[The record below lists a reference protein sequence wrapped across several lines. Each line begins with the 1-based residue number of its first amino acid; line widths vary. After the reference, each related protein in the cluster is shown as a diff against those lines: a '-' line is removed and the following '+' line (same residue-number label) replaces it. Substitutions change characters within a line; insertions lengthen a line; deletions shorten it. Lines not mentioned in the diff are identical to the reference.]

1 MRTLKSILLA
11 GAMLLAT
18 PAFFS
23 SCQEDAPQIDYTMSV
38 TVVNDFSKVVDAI
51 NNGTLKN
58 EQAIAQLT
66 AAIDKMNVDQQTK
79 LQAIK
84 DVLNSLNATV
94 DTKLAA
100 IEAAMKAQTIALEG
114 KLALIEDAMKA
125 QTLAL
130 EKKCDALVAAIK
142 ALPDYTEKLQ
152 AIEKAIS
159 ALPDYTSKLEAIEK
173 ALTSQTME
181 LKDKLA
187 AIEAMMKNQSIM
199 LNDRLEALEKAIK
212 SLPDYTD
219 KLQAIEKA
227 ISALPDYTSKLE
239 AIEKALASQT
249 MELSDRLA
257 YIETAMK
264 DQTLKL
270 ADKLDALDEAIKALP
285 DYTEKLQAIEK
296 AISALPNYTSKL
308 EAIEKALTSQTKELS
323 EKLAFIE
330 AAMKDQTVKLDDK
343 LAALEKAIKALPN
356 YTEQLQ
362 AIKTAIDG
370 LPDYNDKLAAIE
382 TAMKDQTK
390 KLSEKLAF
398 IEAAMK
404 TQTLTLSAKINTLNT
419 ILALHSIDMSLKL
432 NAIKKAIENMPDY
445 TAAFNNIKNE
455 IAKLVKAVEDG
466 NKSQEEALDYIAVL
480 LKELKENSGSDDTSV
495 KSSIV
500 FNVREILCLDPYS
513 RLNYLVKHE
522 PQIKF
527 IVDKNAAHSKTN
539 PLKVYKNGTQ
549 VKLALVK
556 ENSTLAYY
564 MFEGKI
570 DDLIKIEGEIKFF
583 FTHYGT
589 KYDLSDAKGVEHL
602 VLQYDTRDEK
612 YDFSKMDNLKTLEL
626 ISGAKDA
633 GIAWQTIAKTI
644 QKKVDGTAKVYSYVD
659 DTRSKSGYIP
669 ATRKYVTIPLPLQDV
684 KDFKVC
690 LNSDNDAK
698 LAADMFT
705 IKKWEVNLQKTQFI
719 QQRNELGYTF

>member
-66 AAIDKMNVDQQTK
+66 AAIDKMSVDQQTK

-94 DTKLAA
+94 DAKLAA

-173 ALTSQTME
+173 ALTSQTLE

-199 LNDRLEALEKAIK
+199 LNDRLAALEK
-212 SLPDYTD
+212 
-219 KLQAIEKA
+219 
-227 ISALPDYTSKLE
+227 
-239 AIEKALASQT
+239 
-249 MELSDRLA
+249 
-257 YIETAMK
+257 
-264 DQTLKL
+264 
-270 ADKLDALDEAIKALP
+270 AIKALP

-455 IAKLVKAVEDG
+455 IANLVKAVEDG
-466 NKSQEEALDYIAVL
+466 NKSEADALAEIAKKL
-480 LKELKENSGSDDTSV
+480 EELKAAGGIGGGSEPMPIPKNCIDLGLPSGLLWAKSNMGTTDPKEIGDYYAWGETSTKKKYYSTNYKHYTGIDLDLKKYNEKDRKTVLELEDDAANANLGVGYRIPTQEDWQELLDNCKWEAVTTTLPIELDPAQRKGIARWKVTGPNGKSIVLPMTGGFRCDTWFDDSDEDTYYTTANLWPVEELSKYDKYERAVVLTWPLLAKKTSSGS
-495 KSSIV
+495 
-500 FNVREILCLDPYS
+500 
-513 RLNYLVKHE
+513 
-522 PQIKF
+522 
-527 IVDKNAAHSKTN
+527 
-539 PLKVYKNGTQ
+539 
-549 VKLALVK
+549 
-556 ENSTLAYY
+556 
-564 MFEGKI
+564 
-570 DDLIKIEGEIKFF
+570 
-583 FTHYGT
+583 
-589 KYDLSDAKGVEHL
+589 
-602 VLQYDTRDEK
+602 
-612 YDFSKMDNLKTLEL
+612 
-626 ISGAKDA
+626 
-633 GIAWQTIAKTI
+633 
-644 QKKVDGTAKVYSYVD
+644 
-659 DTRSKSGYIP
+659 
-669 ATRKYVTIPLPLQDV
+669 
-684 KDFKVC
+684 
-690 LNSDNDAK
+690 
-698 LAADMFT
+698 
-705 IKKWEVNLQKTQFI
+705 IKKPTFI
-719 QQRNELGYTF
+719 SKRRYFGVVVRPVFDRYSDK

>member
-66 AAIDKMNVDQQTK
+66 AAIDKMNADQQTK

-100 IEAAMKAQTIALEG
+100 IEAAMKAQTITLEG

-249 MELSDRLA
+249 MELS
-257 YIETAMK
+257 
-264 DQTLKL
+264 
-270 ADKLDALDEAIKALP
+270 
-285 DYTEKLQAIEK
+285 
-296 AISALPNYTSKL
+296 
-308 EAIEKALTSQTKELS
+308 

-330 AAMKDQTVKLDDK
+330 AAMKDQTLKLDDK
-343 LAALEKAIKALPN
+343 LGALEKAINNLPDYTDQLTAIKKAIDALPN
-356 YTEQLQ
+356 
-362 AIKTAIDG
+362 
-370 LPDYNDKLAAIE
+370 YNDKLAAIE
-382 TAMKDQTK
+382 NAMKAQTTE
-390 KLSEKLAF
+390 LSEKLAF

-455 IAKLVKAVEDG
+455 IANLVKAVEDG
-466 NKSQEEALDYIAVL
+466 NKSEADALAEIAKKL
-480 LKELKENSGSDDTSV
+480 EELKAAGGIGGGSEPMPIPKNCIDLGLPSGLLWAKSNMGTTDPKEIGDYYAWGETSTKKKYYSTNYKHYTGSDLDLKKYNEKDRKTVLELEDDAANANLGVGYRIPTQEDWQELLDNCKWEAVTTTLPIELDLAQRKGIARWKVTGPNGKSIVLPMTGGFRCDTWFDDSDEDTYYTTANLWPVEELSKYDKYERAVVLTWPLLAKSSGS
-495 KSSIV
+495 
-500 FNVREILCLDPYS
+500 
-513 RLNYLVKHE
+513 
-522 PQIKF
+522 IKKPTF
-527 IVDKNAAHSKTN
+527 
-539 PLKVYKNGTQ
+539 
-549 VKLALVK
+549 
-556 ENSTLAYY
+556 
-564 MFEGKI
+564 
-570 DDLIKIEGEIKFF
+570 
-583 FTHYGT
+583 
-589 KYDLSDAKGVEHL
+589 
-602 VLQYDTRDEK
+602 
-612 YDFSKMDNLKTLEL
+612 
-626 ISGAKDA
+626 
-633 GIAWQTIAKTI
+633 
-644 QKKVDGTAKVYSYVD
+644 
-659 DTRSKSGYIP
+659 RSKRRYFGVVVRPVFDRY
-669 ATRKYVTIPLPLQDV
+669 
-684 KDFKVC
+684 
-690 LNSDNDAK
+690 SDK
-698 LAADMFT
+698 
-705 IKKWEVNLQKTQFI
+705 
-719 QQRNELGYTF
+719 

>member
-11 GAMLLAT
+11 GAMLLAI

-66 AAIDKMNVDQQTK
+66 AAIDKMNADQQTK

-84 DVLNSLNATV
+84 DVLNSVNATI
-94 DTKLAA
+94 DAKLAV
-100 IEAAMKAQTIALEG
+100 IEAAMKAQTLSLEG

-125 QTLAL
+125 QTLTI

-159 ALPDYTSKLEAIEK
+159 ALPDYTAKLEAIEK
-173 ALTSQTME
+173 ALTSQTLELAEKLGFIQAALEDQTIAMKEKMDILKGVIDDQTKAFDLRLGALETAMKNQTLE

-187 AIEAMMKNQSIM
+187 LLNSTLETQTLTLADKLEAISSAVEAM
-199 LNDRLEALEKAIK
+199 
-212 SLPDYTD
+212 
-219 KLQAIEKA
+219 
-227 ISALPDYTSKLE
+227 PDYTSKLA
-239 AIEKALASQT
+239 AIEA
-249 MELSDRLA
+249 
-257 YIETAMK
+257 
-264 DQTLKL
+264 
-270 ADKLDALDEAIKALP
+270 
-285 DYTEKLQAIEK
+285 
-296 AISALPNYTSKL
+296 
-308 EAIEKALTSQTKELS
+308 
-323 EKLAFIE
+323 
-330 AAMKDQTVKLDDK
+330 
-343 LAALEKAIKALPN
+343 AIKALPN
-356 YTEQLQ
+356 YEAQLKALNALITDQ
-362 AIKTAIDG
+362 NSKLDDQIAALEGIKNAIPDYSNKLDAIEKAIKAM
-370 LPDYNDKLAAIE
+370 PDYNAAINGI
-382 TAMKDQTK
+382 KD
-390 KLSEKLAF
+390 
-398 IEAAMK
+398 
-404 TQTLTLSAKINTLNT
+404 
-419 ILALHSIDMSLKL
+419 
-432 NAIKKAIENMPDY
+432 
-445 TAAFNNIKNE
+445 E
-455 IAKLVKAVEDG
+455 IANLVKAVKDG
-466 NKSQEEALDYIAVL
+466 NKSEADALAEIA
-480 LKELKENSGSDDTSV
+480 KKIEALKENSGGEDTSV

-500 FNVREILCLDPYS
+500 FNVREIICLDP
-513 RLNYLVKHE
+513 NCNIKYLEKYE
-522 PQIKF
+522 PTIKF
-527 IVDKNAAHSKTN
+527 IVDRNAAHSKTN
-539 PLKVYKNGTQ
+539 PLKVYKNGKQ
-549 VKLALVK
+549 VKLVLVK
-556 ENSTLAYY
+556 ENANSNLAYY
-564 MFEGKI
+564 MFEGNI
-570 DDLIKIEGEIKFF
+570 GDLIKIEGEIKFF

-589 KYDLSDAKGVEHL
+589 QYDLSDAKSVEHL
-602 VLQYDTRDEK
+602 VLQYNTRDEK

-669 ATRKYVTIPLPLQDV
+669 ATRKYVAIPLPLQDV

-705 IKKWEVNLQKTQFI
+705 SKKWEVNLQKTQFI

>member
-66 AAIDKMNVDQQTK
+66 AAIDKMNADQQTK

-100 IEAAMKAQTIALEG
+100 IEAAMKAQTITLEG

-173 ALTSQTME
+173 ALTSQTLE

-249 MELSDRLA
+249 MELSDRLV
-257 YIETAMK
+257 YIEAAMK

-270 ADKLDALDEAIKALP
+270 ADKLDALDE
-285 DYTEKLQAIEK
+285 
-296 AISALPNYTSKL
+296 
-308 EAIEKALTSQTKELS
+308 
-323 EKLAFIE
+323 
-330 AAMKDQTVKLDDK
+330 
-343 LAALEKAIKALPN
+343 AIKALPN

-500 FNVREILCLDPYS
+500 FKVREILCLDPIKYWVDS
-513 RLNYLVKHE
+513 E
-522 PQIKF
+522 PKIKF
-527 IVDKNAAHSKTN
+527 IVDRNAAHSKTN
-539 PLKVYKNGTQ
+539 PLKVYKNSKK
-549 VKLALVK
+549 VKPTLVK

-626 ISGAKDA
+626 ISGAKGA
-633 GIAWQTIAKTI
+633 GIAWQTIANTI
-644 QKKVDGTAKVYSYVD
+644 QKKVAGTAKVYSYVD
-659 DTRSKSGYIP
+659 DTRSKKRYIP
-669 ATRKYVTIPLPLQDV
+669 ATRDYDAILLPLQGV
-684 KDFKVC
+684 NDFKVC

-698 LAADMFT
+698 SAACKFT
-705 IKKWEVNLQKTQFI
+705 NKKWEVNFQKTQFI
-719 QQRNELGYTF
+719 TQRNELGYTF

>member
-66 AAIDKMNVDQQTK
+66 AAIDKMNADQQTK

-100 IEAAMKAQTIALEG
+100 IEAAMKAQTITLEG

-199 LNDRLEALEKAIK
+199 LNDRLTALEK
-212 SLPDYTD
+212 
-219 KLQAIEKA
+219 
-227 ISALPDYTSKLE
+227 
-239 AIEKALASQT
+239 
-249 MELSDRLA
+249 
-257 YIETAMK
+257 
-264 DQTLKL
+264 
-270 ADKLDALDEAIKALP
+270 AIKALP
-285 DYTEKLQAIEK
+285 DYTEQLQAIK
-296 AISALPNYTSKL
+296 TAIDALPDYTDKL
-308 EAIEKALTSQTKELS
+308 AAIEKALNSQTMELS

-330 AAMKDQTVKLDDK
+330 AAMKAQTLKLDDK
-343 LAALEKAIKALPN
+343 LAALENAINNLPDYTDQLTAIKN
-356 YTEQLQ
+356 
-362 AIKTAIDG
+362 AIDA

-382 TAMKDQTK
+382 KAMKSQTME
-390 KLSEKLAF
+390 LSKRLAF
-398 IEAAMK
+398 IEGAMK
-404 TQTLTLSAKINTLNT
+404 AQTLTLSAKINTLNGILTLQTLT
-419 ILALHSIDMSLKL
+419 ISAKL
-432 NAIKKAIENMPDY
+432 DAIKVAIKALPDY

-455 IAKLVKAVEDG
+455 IANLVKAVEDG
-466 NKSQEEALDYIAVL
+466 NKSQEEALEYIAML
-480 LKELKENSGSDDTSV
+480 LKELKENSGGEDTSV

-500 FNVREILCLDPYS
+500 FNVREILCLDP
-513 RLNYLVKHE
+513 NCNIKYLEKYE
-522 PQIKF
+522 PTIKF
-527 IVDKNAAHSKTN
+527 IVDRNAAHSKTN

-612 YDFSKMDNLKTLEL
+612 YDFSKMDNLNTLEL
-626 ISGAKDA
+626 ISGAKGA
-633 GIAWQTIAKTI
+633 GIAWQTIANTI
-644 QKKVDGTAKVYSYVD
+644 QKKVAGTAKVYSYVD
-659 DTRSKSGYIP
+659 DTRSEKRYIP
-669 ATRKYVTIPLPLQDV
+669 ATREYVAIPLPLQGV
-684 KDFKVC
+684 KDFNVC
-690 LNSDNDAK
+690 LNSDDDAK
-698 LAADMFT
+698 LAAGKFT
-705 IKKWEVNLQKTQFI
+705 NKKWEVNFQKTQFI
-719 QQRNELGYTF
+719 TQRNELGYTF

>member
-1 MRTLKSILLA
+1 
-11 GAMLLAT
+11 MLLAT

-38 TVVNDFSKVVDAI
+38 TVVNDFTKVVDAI
-51 NNGTLKN
+51 NNGSLKN

-66 AAIDKMNVDQQTK
+66 AAIDKMNTDQQTK

-84 DVLNSLNATV
+84 DVINSLNASL

-100 IEAAMKAQTIALEG
+100 IEAAMKAQTLSLEG

-142 ALPDYTEKLQ
+142 ALPDYTDKLV

-159 ALPDYTSKLEAIEK
+159 ALPDYTDKLTAIEK
-173 ALTSQTME
+173 AITSQTLE

-199 LNDRLEALEKAIK
+199 LNDRLAALEK
-212 SLPDYTD
+212 
-219 KLQAIEKA
+219 
-227 ISALPDYTSKLE
+227 
-239 AIEKALASQT
+239 
-249 MELSDRLA
+249 
-257 YIETAMK
+257 
-264 DQTLKL
+264 
-270 ADKLDALDEAIKALP
+270 AIKALP
-285 DYTEKLQAIEK
+285 DYTEQLQAIK
-296 AISALPNYTSKL
+296 TAIDALPDYTDKL
-308 EAIEKALTSQTKELS
+308 AAIEKALNSQTMELS

-330 AAMKDQTVKLDDK
+330 AAMKAQTLKLDDK
-343 LAALEKAIKALPN
+343 LAAIENAINNLPDYTDQLTAIKN
-356 YTEQLQ
+356 
-362 AIKTAIDG
+362 AIDA

-382 TAMKDQTK
+382 KAMKSQTME
-390 KLSEKLAF
+390 LSKRLAF

-404 TQTLTLSAKINTLNT
+404 AQTLKLSAKINTLNGILTLQTLT
-419 ILALHSIDMSLKL
+419 ISAKL
-432 NAIKKAIENMPDY
+432 DAIKVAIKALPDY

-455 IAKLVKAVEDG
+455 IANLVKAVEDG
-466 NKSQEEALDYIAVL
+466 NKSQEEALEYIAML
-480 LKELKENSGSDDTSV
+480 LKELKENSGGDDTSV

-500 FNVREILCLDPYS
+500 FNVREILCLDPNCDIKYWEK
-513 RLNYLVKHE
+513 YE
-522 PQIKF
+522 PIIKF
-527 IVDKNAAHSKTN
+527 IVDRNAAHSKTN
-539 PLKVYKNGTQ
+539 PLKVYKNGKQ
-549 VKLALVK
+549 VKLVLVK
-556 ENSTLAYY
+556 ENANSNLAYY
-564 MFEGKI
+564 MFEGNI
-570 DDLIKIEGEIKFF
+570 GDLIKIEGEIKFF
-583 FTHYGT
+583 FTHFGT
-589 KYDLSDAKGVEHL
+589 QYDLSDAKGVEHL
-602 VLQYDTRDEK
+602 VLQYNTRDEK
-612 YDFSKMDNLKTLEL
+612 FDFSKMDNLKTLEL

-669 ATRKYVTIPLPLQDV
+669 ATRKYVEIPLPLQGV

-705 IKKWEVNLQKTQFI
+705 SKKWKVNLQKTQFI

>member
-38 TVVNDFSKVVDAI
+38 TVVNDFTKVVDAI
-51 NNGTLKN
+51 NNGSLKN

-66 AAIDKMNVDQQTK
+66 AAIDKMNTDQQTK

-84 DVLNSLNATV
+84 DVINSLNASL

-100 IEAAMKAQTIALEG
+100 IEAAMKAQTLSLEG

-142 ALPDYTEKLQ
+142 ALPDYTDKLA

-159 ALPDYTSKLEAIEK
+159 ALPDYTDKLTAIEK
-173 ALTSQTME
+173 AITSQTLE

-199 LNDRLEALEKAIK
+199 LNDRLAALEK
-212 SLPDYTD
+212 
-219 KLQAIEKA
+219 
-227 ISALPDYTSKLE
+227 
-239 AIEKALASQT
+239 
-249 MELSDRLA
+249 
-257 YIETAMK
+257 
-264 DQTLKL
+264 
-270 ADKLDALDEAIKALP
+270 AIKALP
-285 DYTEKLQAIEK
+285 DYTEQLQAIK
-296 AISALPNYTSKL
+296 TAIDALPNYTDKL
-308 EAIEKALTSQTKELS
+308 AAIEKALNSQTMELS

-330 AAMKDQTVKLDDK
+330 AAMKAQTLKLDDK
-343 LAALEKAIKALPN
+343 LAAIENAINNLPDYTDQLTAIKN
-356 YTEQLQ
+356 
-362 AIKTAIDG
+362 AIDA

-382 TAMKDQTK
+382 KAMKSQTME
-390 KLSEKLAF
+390 LSKRLAF

-404 TQTLTLSAKINTLNT
+404 AQTLKLSAKINTLNGILTLQTLT
-419 ILALHSIDMSLKL
+419 ISAKL
-432 NAIKKAIENMPDY
+432 DAIKVAIKALPDY

-455 IAKLVKAVEDG
+455 IANLVKAVEDG
-466 NKSQEEALDYIAVL
+466 NKSQEEALEYIAML
-480 LKELKENSGSDDTSV
+480 LKELKENSGGDDTSV

-500 FNVREILCLDPYS
+500 FNVREILCLDPNCDIKYWEK
-513 RLNYLVKHE
+513 YE
-522 PQIKF
+522 PIIKF
-527 IVDKNAAHSKTN
+527 IVDRNAAHSKTN
-539 PLKVYKNGTQ
+539 PLKVYKNGKQ
-549 VKLALVK
+549 VKLVLVK
-556 ENSTLAYY
+556 ENANSNLAYY
-564 MFEGKI
+564 MFEGNI
-570 DDLIKIEGEIKFF
+570 GDLIKIEGEIKFF
-583 FTHYGT
+583 FTHFGT
-589 KYDLSDAKGVEHL
+589 QYDLSDAKGVEHL
-602 VLQYDTRDEK
+602 VLQYNTRDEK
-612 YDFSKMDNLKTLEL
+612 FDFSKMDNLKTLEL

-669 ATRKYVTIPLPLQDV
+669 ATRKYVEIPLPLQGV

-705 IKKWEVNLQKTQFI
+705 SKKWKVNLQKTQFI

>member
-38 TVVNDFSKVVDAI
+38 TVVNDFTKVVDAI

-66 AAIDKMNVDQQTK
+66 AAIDKMSVDQQTK

-94 DTKLAA
+94 DAKLAA

-173 ALTSQTME
+173 ALTSQTLE

-199 LNDRLEALEKAIK
+199 LNDRLTALEK
-212 SLPDYTD
+212 
-219 KLQAIEKA
+219 
-227 ISALPDYTSKLE
+227 
-239 AIEKALASQT
+239 
-249 MELSDRLA
+249 
-257 YIETAMK
+257 
-264 DQTLKL
+264 
-270 ADKLDALDEAIKALP
+270 AIKALP
-285 DYTEKLQAIEK
+285 DYTEQLQAIK
-296 AISALPNYTSKL
+296 TAIDALPDYTDKL
-308 EAIEKALTSQTKELS
+308 AAIEKALNSQTMELS

-330 AAMKDQTVKLDDK
+330 AAMKAQTLKLDDK
-343 LAALEKAIKALPN
+343 LAALENAINNLPDYTDQLTAIKN
-356 YTEQLQ
+356 
-362 AIKTAIDG
+362 AIDA

-382 TAMKDQTK
+382 KAMKSQTME
-390 KLSEKLAF
+390 LSKRLAF
-398 IEAAMK
+398 IEGAMK
-404 TQTLTLSAKINTLNT
+404 AQTLTLSAKINTLNGILTLQTLT
-419 ILALHSIDMSLKL
+419 ISAKL
-432 NAIKKAIENMPDY
+432 DAIKVAIKALPDY

-455 IAKLVKAVEDG
+455 IANLVKAVEDG
-466 NKSQEEALDYIAVL
+466 NKSQEEALEYIAML
-480 LKELKENSGSDDTSV
+480 LKELKENSGGEDTSV

-500 FNVREILCLDPYS
+500 FNVREILCLDP
-513 RLNYLVKHE
+513 NCNIKYLEKYE
-522 PQIKF
+522 PTIKF
-527 IVDKNAAHSKTN
+527 IVDRNAAHSKTN
-539 PLKVYKNGTQ
+539 PLKVYKNGKQ
-549 VKLALVK
+549 VKLVLVK

-669 ATRKYVTIPLPLQDV
+669 ATRKYVAIPLPLQDV

-705 IKKWEVNLQKTQFI
+705 SKKWEVNLQKTQFI

>member
-1 MRTLKSILLA
+1 
-11 GAMLLAT
+11 
-18 PAFFS
+18 
-23 SCQEDAPQIDYTMSV
+23 
-38 TVVNDFSKVVDAI
+38 
-51 NNGTLKN
+51 
-58 EQAIAQLT
+58 
-66 AAIDKMNVDQQTK
+66 
-79 LQAIK
+79 
-84 DVLNSLNATV
+84 
-94 DTKLAA
+94 
-100 IEAAMKAQTIALEG
+100 
-114 KLALIEDAMKA
+114 
-125 QTLAL
+125 
-130 EKKCDALVAAIK
+130 
-142 ALPDYTEKLQ
+142 
-152 AIEKAIS
+152 
-159 ALPDYTSKLEAIEK
+159 
-173 ALTSQTME
+173 ME

-199 LNDRLEALEKAIK
+199 LNDR
-212 SLPDYTD
+212 
-219 KLQAIEKA
+219 
-227 ISALPDYTSKLE
+227 
-239 AIEKALASQT
+239 
-249 MELSDRLA
+249 
-257 YIETAMK
+257 
-264 DQTLKL
+264 
-270 ADKLDALDEAIKALP
+270 
-285 DYTEKLQAIEK
+285 
-296 AISALPNYTSKL
+296 
-308 EAIEKALTSQTKELS
+308 
-323 EKLAFIE
+323 
-330 AAMKDQTVKLDDK
+330 

-500 FNVREILCLDPYS
+500 FNVREILCLDPNCVIKYW
-513 RLNYLVKHE
+513 VKHE
-522 PQIKF
+522 PKIKF

-626 ISGAKDA
+626 ISGAKGA
-633 GIAWQTIAKTI
+633 GIAWQTIANTI
-644 QKKVDGTAKVYSYVD
+644 QKKVAGTAKVYSYVD
-659 DTRSKSGYIP
+659 DTRSEKRYIP
-669 ATRKYVTIPLPLQDV
+669 ATRKYVAIPLPLQEV
-684 KDFKVC
+684 EDFNVC
-690 LNSDNDAK
+690 LNSDDDAK
-698 LAADMFT
+698 LAAGKFT
-705 IKKWEVNLQKTQFI
+705 NKKWEVNFQKTQFI
-719 QQRNELGYTF
+719 TQRNELGYTF

>member
-38 TVVNDFSKVVDAI
+38 TVVNDFTKVVDAI

-66 AAIDKMNVDQQTK
+66 AAIDKMSVDQQTK

-100 IEAAMKAQTIALEG
+100 IEAAMKAQTITLEG

-130 EKKCDALVAAIK
+130 EKKCDALVA
-142 ALPDYTEKLQ
+142 
-152 AIEKAIS
+152 
-159 ALPDYTSKLEAIEK
+159 
-173 ALTSQTME
+173 
-181 LKDKLA
+181 
-187 AIEAMMKNQSIM
+187 
-199 LNDRLEALEKAIK
+199 AIK

-239 AIEKALASQT
+239 AIEKAL
-249 MELSDRLA
+249 
-257 YIETAMK
+257 
-264 DQTLKL
+264 
-270 ADKLDALDEAIKALP
+270 
-285 DYTEKLQAIEK
+285 
-296 AISALPNYTSKL
+296 
-308 EAIEKALTSQTKELS
+308 TSQTKELS

-330 AAMKDQTVKLDDK
+330 AAMKDQTLKLADKLD
-343 LAALEKAIKALPN
+343 ALDEAIKALPN

-500 FNVREILCLDPYS
+500 FNVREILCLYPNSMPIYS
-513 RLNYLVKHE
+513 VKHE
-522 PQIKF
+522 PKIKF
-527 IVDKNAAHSKTN
+527 IVDRNAAHSKTN
-539 PLKVYKNGTQ
+539 PLKVYKNGKQ
-549 VKLALVK
+549 VKPALVK

-633 GIAWQTIAKTI
+633 GIAWQTIANTI

-690 LNSDNDAK
+690 LNSDDDAK
-698 LAADMFT
+698 LAAGKFT
-705 IKKWEVNLQKTQFI
+705 NKIWEVNLQKTQFI

>member
-66 AAIDKMNVDQQTK
+66 AAIDKMNADQQTK

-100 IEAAMKAQTIALEG
+100 IEAAMKAQTITLEG

-173 ALTSQTME
+173 ALTSQTLE

-257 YIETAMK
+257 YIEAAMK

-270 ADKLDALDEAIKALP
+270 ADKLDALDEAIKSLP
-285 DYTEKLQAIEK
+285 DYTDKLQAIEK

-466 NKSQEEALDYIAVL
+466 NKSQEEALEYIAML

-500 FNVREILCLDPYS
+500 FKVREILCLDPNCCIKYGVDS
-513 RLNYLVKHE
+513 E
-522 PQIKF
+522 PKIKF
-527 IVDKNAAHSKTN
+527 IVDKNAAYSKTN

-564 MFEGKI
+564 MFEGNI
-570 DDLIKIEGEIKFF
+570 GDVIKIEGEIKFF

-589 KYDLSDAKGVEHL
+589 QYDLSDAKSVEHL
-602 VLQYDTRDEK
+602 VLQYNTRDEN

-626 ISGAKDA
+626 ISGAKGA
-633 GIAWQTIAKTI
+633 GIAWQTIANTI
-644 QKKVDGTAKVYSYVD
+644 QKKVAGTAKVYSYVD

-669 ATRKYVTIPLPLQDV
+669 ATRKYVAIPLPLQDV

-705 IKKWEVNLQKTQFI
+705 RKKWEVNLQKTQFI
-719 QQRNELGYTF
+719 QQRNKLGYTF

>member
-1 MRTLKSILLA
+1 
-11 GAMLLAT
+11 MLLAI

-66 AAIDKMNVDQQTK
+66 AAIDKMNADQQTK

-84 DVLNSLNATV
+84 DVLNSVNATI
-94 DTKLAA
+94 DAKLAV
-100 IEAAMKAQTIALEG
+100 IEAAMKAQTLSLEG

-125 QTLAL
+125 QTLTI

-159 ALPDYTSKLEAIEK
+159 ALPDYTAKLEAIEK
-173 ALTSQTME
+173 ALTSQTLELAEKLGFIQAALEDQTIAMKEKMDILKGVINDQTKALDLRLGALETAMKNQTLE

-187 AIEAMMKNQSIM
+187 LLNSTLETQTLTLADKLEAISSAVEAM
-199 LNDRLEALEKAIK
+199 
-212 SLPDYTD
+212 
-219 KLQAIEKA
+219 
-227 ISALPDYTSKLE
+227 PDYTSKLA
-239 AIEKALASQT
+239 AIEA
-249 MELSDRLA
+249 
-257 YIETAMK
+257 
-264 DQTLKL
+264 
-270 ADKLDALDEAIKALP
+270 
-285 DYTEKLQAIEK
+285 
-296 AISALPNYTSKL
+296 
-308 EAIEKALTSQTKELS
+308 
-323 EKLAFIE
+323 
-330 AAMKDQTVKLDDK
+330 
-343 LAALEKAIKALPN
+343 AIKALPN
-356 YTEQLQ
+356 YEAQLKALNALITDQ
-362 AIKTAIDG
+362 NSKLDDQIAALEGIKNAIPDYSNKLDAIEKAIKAM
-370 LPDYNDKLAAIE
+370 PDYNAAINGI
-382 TAMKDQTK
+382 KD
-390 KLSEKLAF
+390 
-398 IEAAMK
+398 
-404 TQTLTLSAKINTLNT
+404 
-419 ILALHSIDMSLKL
+419 
-432 NAIKKAIENMPDY
+432 
-445 TAAFNNIKNE
+445 E
-455 IAKLVKAVEDG
+455 IANLVKAVKDG
-466 NKSQEEALDYIAVL
+466 NKSEADALAEIA
-480 LKELKENSGSDDTSV
+480 KKIEALKENSGGEDTSV

-500 FNVREILCLDPYS
+500 FNVREIICLDP
-513 RLNYLVKHE
+513 NCNIKYLEKYE
-522 PQIKF
+522 PTIKF
-527 IVDKNAAHSKTN
+527 IVDRNAAHSKTN
-539 PLKVYKNGTQ
+539 PLKVYKNGKQ
-549 VKLALVK
+549 VKLVLVK
-556 ENSTLAYY
+556 ENANSNLAYY
-564 MFEGKI
+564 MFEGNI
-570 DDLIKIEGEIKFF
+570 GDLIKIEGEIKFF

-589 KYDLSDAKGVEHL
+589 QYDLSDAKSVEHL
-602 VLQYDTRDEK
+602 VLQYNTRDEK

-669 ATRKYVTIPLPLQDV
+669 ATRKYVAIPLPLQDV

-705 IKKWEVNLQKTQFI
+705 SKKWEVNLQKTQFI

>member
-66 AAIDKMNVDQQTK
+66 AAIDKMNADQQTK

-100 IEAAMKAQTIALEG
+100 IEAAMKAQTITLEG

-212 SLPDYTD
+212 ALPDYTD

-239 AIEKALASQT
+239 AIEKAL
-249 MELSDRLA
+249 
-257 YIETAMK
+257 
-264 DQTLKL
+264 
-270 ADKLDALDEAIKALP
+270 
-285 DYTEKLQAIEK
+285 
-296 AISALPNYTSKL
+296 
-308 EAIEKALTSQTKELS
+308 TSQTKE
-323 EKLAFIE
+323 
-330 AAMKDQTVKLDDK
+330 
-343 LAALEKAIKALPN
+343 
-356 YTEQLQ
+356 
-362 AIKTAIDG
+362 
-370 LPDYNDKLAAIE
+370 
-382 TAMKDQTK
+382 
-390 KLSEKLAF
+390 LSEKLAF

-500 FNVREILCLDPYS
+500 FNVREILCLDPNCGIYW
-513 RLNYLVKHE
+513 VKHE

-626 ISGAKDA
+626 ISGAKGA
-633 GIAWQTIAKTI
+633 GIAWQTIANTI
-644 QKKVDGTAKVYSYVD
+644 QKKVAGTAKVYSYVD
-659 DTRSKSGYIP
+659 DTRSEKRYIP
-669 ATRKYVTIPLPLQDV
+669 ATRKYVAIPLPLQEV
-684 KDFKVC
+684 EDFNVC
-690 LNSDNDAK
+690 LNSDDDAK
-698 LAADMFT
+698 LAAGKFT
-705 IKKWEVNLQKTQFI
+705 NKKWEVNFQKTQFI
-719 QQRNELGYTF
+719 TQRNELGYTF

>member
-1 MRTLKSILLA
+1 
-11 GAMLLAT
+11 MLLAT

-66 AAIDKMNVDQQTK
+66 AAIDKMNADQQTK

-100 IEAAMKAQTIALEG
+100 IEAAMKAQTITLEG

-249 MELSDRLA
+249 MELSDRLV
-257 YIETAMK
+257 YIEAAMK

-500 FNVREILCLDPYS
+500 FNVREILCLDPNS
-513 RLNYLVKHE
+513 KLNYLVKHE

-612 YDFSKMDNLKTLEL
+612 YDFSKMDNLNTLEL
-626 ISGAKDA
+626 ISGAKGA
-633 GIAWQTIAKTI
+633 GIAWQTIANTI
-644 QKKVDGTAKVYSYVD
+644 QKKVAGTAKVYSYVD
-659 DTRSKSGYIP
+659 DTRSEKRYIP
-669 ATRKYVTIPLPLQDV
+669 ATREYVAIPLPLQGV
-684 KDFKVC
+684 KDFNVC
-690 LNSDNDAK
+690 LNSDDDAK
-698 LAADMFT
+698 LAAGKFT
-705 IKKWEVNLQKTQFI
+705 NKKWEVNFQKTQFI